1 MRESDIRWKQR
12 FSNYKKA
19 LAQLTKFIEKG
30 ELNELEEQGLIQ
42 SFEYTHELAWN
53 LLRDYLR
60 DQGTQDI
67 YGARDATRIAFS
79 VGLIEDG
86 ESWMNMIKDRNQTSH
101 TYNKVTAKAIAENI
115 TTRFF
120 VLFKELEEKM
130 QGLENET

>member
-1 MRESDIRWKQR
+1 MLVQGGLSQDTIFES
-12 FSNYKKA
+12 SNPF
-19 LAQLTKFIEKG
+19 Q
-30 ELNELEEQGLIQ
+30 
-42 SFEYTHELAWN
+42 
-53 LLRDYLR
+53 D
-60 DQGTQDI
+60 DTQI
-67 YGARDATRIAFS
+67 VPILKPSSTRDATRIAFS

-130 QGLENET
+130 QILENES